1 MAVERFLTVCFP
13 FQQWRMYDGLG
24 YILPILLF
32 STVYNV
38 GKFFEIE
45 TIYLEHEEWE
55 VLEDGTNSSTTVTY
69 PWLNATKLRR
79 HPEYSKY
86 VVFILNFIVMGEL
99 FRRNI
104 NW

>member
-55 VLEDGTNSSTTVTY
+55 MLEDGTNSSTTVTY

-99 FRRNI
+99 FTRNI
-104 NW
+104 NC